1 MPIRLLGGPL
11 LLKVAPSTPFNNQN
25 SVNRAQFLFLG
36 ISSRK
41 KIVSRKT
48 PLYFIHGQVDN
59 SDPLEETNSE
69 EMEIEEEEEEDAKDW
84 TTRVWRSTDPA
95 YLLRFASA
103 EVIEVL
109 STDEEDNTETQNTG

>member
-1 MPIRLLGGPL
+1 MYLVLTPI
-11 LLKVAPSTPFNNQN
+11 
-25 SVNRAQFLFLG
+25 
-36 ISSRK
+36 
-41 KIVSRKT
+41 
-48 PLYFIHGQVDN
+48 YFIHGQVDN
-59 SDPLEETNSE
+59 SDPLVETNSE
-69 EMEIEEEEEEDAKDW
+69 EMEIEEEEEEEDAKDW

>member
-1 MPIRLLGGPL
+1 M
-11 LLKVAPSTPFNNQN
+11 
-25 SVNRAQFLFLG
+25 
-36 ISSRK
+36 
-41 KIVSRKT
+41 
-48 PLYFIHGQVDN
+48 DN

-103 EVIEVL
+103 EVIEVP
-109 STDEEDNTETQNTG
+109 STDDEEDNTETQNTG

>member
-1 MPIRLLGGPL
+1 M
-11 LLKVAPSTPFNNQN
+11 
-25 SVNRAQFLFLG
+25 G

-48 PLYFIHGQVDN
+48 PIYFIHGQVDN

-69 EMEIEEEEEEDAKDW
+69 EMEIEEEEEEEEDAKDW

>member
-1 MPIRLLGGPL
+1 
-11 LLKVAPSTPFNNQN
+11 
-25 SVNRAQFLFLG
+25 
-36 ISSRK
+36 
-41 KIVSRKT
+41 
-48 PLYFIHGQVDN
+48 
-59 SDPLEETNSE
+59 
-69 EMEIEEEEEEDAKDW
+69 MEIEEEEEEEEEDAKDW